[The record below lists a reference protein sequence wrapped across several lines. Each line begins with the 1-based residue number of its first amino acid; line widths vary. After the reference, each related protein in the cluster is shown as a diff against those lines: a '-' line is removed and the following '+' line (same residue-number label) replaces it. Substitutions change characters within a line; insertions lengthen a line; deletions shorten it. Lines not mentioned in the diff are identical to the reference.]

1 MPALAEKQRRFTVDE
16 YHAMGCAGVLAP
28 DERVELI
35 DGLIIP
41 MSPIGDPHV
50 DCVNSLTYLFTA
62 RLYTGEGT
70 PPAIVSVQNPV
81 RLNDYTE
88 PEPDV
93 VLIRPEKSGVPRAE
107 DVFLIVE
114 VAGSTLSFDRGIK
127 LPRYAAAGIPEVW
140 IAALEEDH
148 IEVHRKPGP
157 EGYGEERS
165 FIRGEAATIE
175 ALPEAGG
182 FAIEAMLRP

>member
-1 MPALAEKQRRFTVDE
+1 MPVLAEKQRLFTVDE
-16 YHAMGCAGVLAP
+16 YRAMGCAGILTP

-50 DCVNSLTYLFTA
+50 DCVNHLTRLFVLRTD
-62 RLYTGEGT
+62 
-70 PPAIVSVQNPV
+70 PKAIVSVQNPV

-93 VLIRPEKSGVPRAE
+93 VLIRPNKAGVPNAE
-107 DVFLIVE
+107 DVLLLVE
-114 VAGSTLSFDRGIK
+114 VADTTLAFDRDIK

-140 IAALEEDH
+140 IVVLEEDCL
-148 IEVHRKPGP
+148 EVYRKPGAT
-157 EGYGEERS
+157 GYAEERS
-165 FIRGEAATIE
+165 FGRGEAVSIE
-175 ALPEAGG
+175 ALPAAGA
-182 FAIEAMLRP
+182 FAVDAMLRP